1 MGLSDYV
8 HVDYLV
14 RRVKEKF
21 SRRVGDD
28 NAVEGAH
35 RRPRVHLAVQAQTQD
50 AEIVQGAH

>member
-8 HVDYLV
+8 HVNYLV
-14 RRVKEKF
+14 RGVEEEF

-28 NAVEGAH
+28 DAVEGAH

-50 AEIVQGAH
+50 AEVVQGAH

>member
-8 HVDYLV
+8 DIDYLV
-14 RRVKEKF
+14 RGVQEEF
-21 SRRVGDD
+21 SRGVGDD